1 MPHGPMNFRLTVV
14 KPYYTEEE
22 GTPTPLE
29 QEEQLRDREQIEQIE
44 QTERTKLL
52 ELAPRRG
59 RGRPRG
65 SRNKGTTDSKTALR
79 RSDRHHLTET
89 ENEDYDD

>member
-1 MPHGPMNFRLTVV
+1 MPHRPANFRSTVV

-22 GTPTPLE
+22 GTLTPLE
-29 QEEQLRDREQIEQIE
+29 QEEQLRDREQINQIK

-59 RGRPRG
+59 QGRPRG
-65 SRNKGTTDSKTALR
+65 SRNKGTTNSKTALW

-89 ENEDYDD
+89 KNEDYDD